1 MNAHDLYPLE
11 QLVTC
16 PKYRTQRIFANKAI
30 DLLPEYE
37 DTVFE
42 ATRDGLRILVM
53 TEADLLK
60 PRTFLMEMFGPEVR
74 FATPHI
80 RLAYADGWQEP
91 IMGFRIATEPSYVE
105 PIRKSLSA
113 RGASISDIEKRQPTS
128 VIRGEAPLLDL
139 LGFSR
144 TLRKL
149 SRESAEAVVWL
160 SHYQPLWSYSNET
173 MACYQE

>member
-1 MNAHDLYPLE
+1 MNAHDLFPLE

-16 PKYRTQRIFANKAI
+16 PKYRTQRVFAKKAI

-37 DTVFE
+37 DTAFE
-42 ATRDGLRILVM
+42 ATRDGLRILGM

-60 PRTFLMEMFGPEVR
+60 PKTFLMDVFGPEAR
-74 FATPHI
+74 FAAPHI

-91 IMGFRIATEPSYVE
+91 VMGFRIATESSYLE
-105 PIRKSLSA
+105 PIRKSLTV
-113 RGASISDIEKRQPTS
+113 RGASISDIEKRKPTS

-144 TLRKL
+144 TLREL

-160 SHYQPLWSYSNET
+160 SHYQPLWSYSSET
-173 MACYQE
+173 MACYQG

>member
-16 PKYRTQRIFANKAI
+16 PKYKTQRIFAKQAI
-30 DLLPEYE
+30 DWLPEYE

-42 ATRDGLRILVM
+42 ATRDGLRILGM

-60 PRTFLMEMFGPEVR
+60 PRTFLMEVFGPEVR
-74 FATPHI
+74 FTAPHI

-91 IMGFRIATEPSYVE
+91 VMGFRIATEPSYLE
-105 PIRKSLSA
+105 PIRKSLA
-113 RGASISDIEKRQPTS
+113 VRGASISDIEKRQPTS

>member
-16 PKYRTQRIFANKAI
+16 PKYRTQRIFVKKAI
-30 DLLPEYE
+30 DLLPEYK

-113 RGASISDIEKRQPTS
+113 HGASISDIEKRQPTS